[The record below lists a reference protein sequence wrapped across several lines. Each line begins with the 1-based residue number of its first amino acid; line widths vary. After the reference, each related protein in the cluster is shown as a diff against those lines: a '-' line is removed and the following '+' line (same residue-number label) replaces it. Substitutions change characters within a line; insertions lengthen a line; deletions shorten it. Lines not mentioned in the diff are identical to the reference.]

1 MLGDWDRDNLDGEE
15 VDMVV
20 DRVEV
25 HPNFTDYQ
33 NDIGNTD
40 KKTFL
45 TDEILHLLTFHP
57 FKLPPLLFLAIPNP
71 VTTQPC

>member
-33 NDIGNTD
+33 NDIGNED
-40 KKTFL
+40 KKKFPNRQNPSSS
-45 TDEILHLLTFHP
+45 DFP
-57 FKLPPLLFLAIPNP
+57 SFKLPTSVSCN
-71 VTTQPC
+71 T